1 MAGVNSANQLG
12 YAAIESAFGTAAAAT
27 NSNAFKLVSLST
39 NPEQDEIQRPDK
51 NSSLSQTIGIGG
63 NKRGSWST
71 RMSLAGSAAAG
82 TAPDIG
88 PLLQAAFG
96 KAATVVASTSVTY
109 GLDDLSPSVTIWS
122 FWSPSTATQYVSI
135 GSVVNQM
142 NIDASGTTPTIE
154 FSGPAL
160 WCLDTDQFANADT
173 TAKGGLGSFPAQPGS
188 PVTNGSM
195 VSLFSGSASLDSN
208 SLAEIR
214 TFRLSANM
222 AREIPQDTIF
232 SGQYGGSPSQGRR
245 NITFDLNVY
254 DKAGDSN
261 FSSLLDKAIRKVSV
275 PVVLTLGSTAG
286 SRVVITLANVLLGT
300 PTVDDGQQKKAI
312 SFTGCRAH
320 ASSGTAKDELVMAWT

>member
-1 MAGVNSANQLG
+1 MGGVNSANQLG
-12 YAAIESAFGTAAAAT
+12 YAAIESAFGTAAAAS
-27 NSNAFKLVSLST
+27 NSNAFKLISLAT

-63 NKRGSWST
+63 NKRGSWSA
-71 RMSLAGSAAAG
+71 RASLAGSSAAG

-96 KAATVVASTSVTY
+96 KAPTVVASTSVTY
-109 GLDDLSPSVTIWS
+109 GLDDLSPALSIWS
-122 FWSPSTATQYVSI
+122 FWKPSNATQYVSL

-154 FSGPAL
+154 FSGPSL

-173 TAKGGLGSFPAQPGS
+173 IAKGGLGAFPAEPAS

-195 VSLFSGSASLDSN
+195 VSLFSGSATLDSN

-214 TFRLSANM
+214 TLRLAANM
-222 AREIPQDTIF
+222 AREIPQDVIF
-232 SGQYGGSPSQGRR
+232 SGQYGAAPSQGRR
-245 NITFDLNVY
+245 NVTFDLNVY
-254 DKAGDSN
+254 DKTGDAN
-261 FSSLLDKAIRKVSV
+261 WSSLLDKAVRKVAI
-275 PVVLTLGSTAG
+275 PVSLVLGSVAG
-286 SRVVITLANVLLGT
+286 SRVTITLANVLLGT

-320 ASSGTAKDELVMAWT
+320 ASSGTAKDELSLMWS